1 MFRLIALTLLVA
13 IAPAGLA
20 DERGTPN
27 RGRSVSECSQ
37 QASERDLM
45 ASERDLM
52 ASERDLMGRARKD
65 FVSGCVS
72 RYQVMD
78 DERRDRYRDC
88 HARAADRGLH
98 DASCRQY
105 IEDCVTGRLDR
116 RTLTMLGG

>member
-1 MFRLIALTLLVA
+1 MAAIGEAEMLRLIAVILLMA

-20 DERGTPN
+20 VERGTPN
-27 RGRSVSECSQ
+27 RGQSVSECNQ
-37 QASERDLM
+37 QASERDLP
-45 ASERDLM
+45 
-52 ASERDLMGRARKD
+52 GHARKD

-72 RYQVMD
+72 RYQAMD
-78 DERRDRYRDC
+78 DHRRDRYRDC

-98 DASCRQY
+98 DASRRQY

>member
-13 IAPAGLA
+13 IAPTGLA
-20 DERGTPN
+20 GERDTPN
-27 RGRSVSECSQ
+27 RGRSVSDCSQ
-37 QASERDLM
+37 QASERDLT
-45 ASERDLM
+45 
-52 ASERDLMGRARKD
+52 GHVRKD

-72 RYQVMD
+72 RYQAMD
-78 DERRDRYRDC
+78 SDLRDRYRDC

-98 DASCRQY
+98 DASRRQY

>member
-1 MFRLIALTLLVA
+1 MFRLIALTLFVA

-37 QASERDLM
+37 Q
-45 ASERDLM
+45 

-98 DASCRQY
+98 DASRRQY

>member
-37 QASERDLM
+37 QASERDLT
-45 ASERDLM
+45 
-52 ASERDLMGRARKD
+52 GHARTD
-65 FVSGCVS
+65 FVSGCIS
-72 RYQVMD
+72 RYQAMD
-78 DERRDRYRDC
+78 DDDRRDRYRDC

-98 DASCRQY
+98 DASRRQY

>member
-1 MFRLIALTLLVA
+1 MFRLIALTLFVA

-20 DERGTPN
+20 EERGTPN

-37 QASERDLM
+37 QANKRDLT
-45 ASERDLM
+45 
-52 ASERDLMGRARKD
+52 GRARKD

-78 DERRDRYRDC
+78 DERRERYRDC

-98 DASCRQY
+98 DASRRQY
-105 IEDCVTGRLDR
+105 IEDCVTGRRDR